1 MQQKHFLVYSNLI
14 LPQETRKINNPTLH
28 LNQLERNK
36 RPKVSRRK
44 EILKI
49 RTEINEVKTK
59 QQQRSMKLKAGS
71 LRRLIRWI
79 NLQLYSSRK
88 KEKTQINKLKNE
100 KEVTTVITEIQ
111 MIIRDYYK
119 QLYANKMDSME
130 EMGKF
135 LKKYNLLRLNQE
147 EIKNMN
153 RPITSN
159 EIETIIK
166 NLPTKKSLGPDDF
179 TG

>member
-59 QQQRSMKLKAGS
+59 Q
-71 LRRLIRWI
+71 
-79 NLQLYSSRK
+79 
-88 KEKTQINKLKNE
+88 
-100 KEVTTVITEIQ
+100 
-111 MIIRDYYK
+111 
-119 QLYANKMDSME
+119 
-130 EMGKF
+130 
-135 LKKYNLLRLNQE
+135 
-147 EIKNMN
+147 
-153 RPITSN
+153 
-159 EIETIIK
+159 
-166 NLPTKKSLGPDDF
+166 
-179 TG
+179 